1 MFCGNGHLGFLINP
15 KNVNCVDDHIWNK
28 NPAKFSVKNFSDF
41 DEDKNVKSQRMTDTK
56 WWKYLVW
63 IWVMRDKKLMLPP
76 MFRNLSLLLHKNLS
90 KEINIEHTKVSEWL
104 FFKDNEQFFS
114 YIMAKESFQQDDV
127 LFV

>member
-1 MFCGNGHLGFLINP
+1 
-15 KNVNCVDDHIWNK
+15 
-28 NPAKFSVKNFSDF
+28 
-41 DEDKNVKSQRMTDTK
+41 
-56 WWKYLVW
+56 
-63 IWVMRDKKLMLPP
+63 MLPP

>member
-1 MFCGNGHLGFLINP
+1 
-15 KNVNCVDDHIWNK
+15 
-28 NPAKFSVKNFSDF
+28 
-41 DEDKNVKSQRMTDTK
+41 
-56 WWKYLVW
+56 
-63 IWVMRDKKLMLPP
+63 MRDKKLMLPP

-104 FFKDNEQFFS
+104 FFNDNEQFFS